1 MTGPDTILWQSAQNL
16 LRAQDNLNK
25 LLEAF
30 SLVECSDADLTIEE
44 EDADGPDEE
53 FLQPLWNCFYL
64 VKRSN
69 RKNAKVLGVLTL
81 AIQLT
86 SEEGDEGEWTHG
98 RRAKVLVGYSNDAAV
113 ENAWEFTT
121 DFPNQTGCAQE
132 CISNGLHWT
141 VDDPINSS
149 WFYAIPLDHLI
160 GTQEVRELIVK
171 PVHKILRS
179 GNVGEGLTK
188 IGNKLCPPP

>member
-1 MTGPDTILWQSAQNL
+1 MTGPDAILWQSAQNL
-16 LRAQDNLNK
+16 FRAQENLNK
-25 LLEAF
+25 LFEAF

-86 SEEGDEGEWTHG
+86 SEEGNEGEWTHG
-98 RRAKVLVGYSNDAAV
+98 RRAKVLVGYSTDAAV

-121 DFPNQTGCAQE
+121 DFPNQAGYAEE
-132 CISNGLHWT
+132 CISDGHHWT
-141 VDDPINSS
+141 VDDRGNSS
-149 WFYAIPLDHLI
+149 WFYAIPLDHLV
-160 GTQEVRELIVK
+160 GTQEVREMIVK

-179 GNVGEGLTK
+179 GNVGEGLET